1 MQTLFTAACFAY
13 SPVPSPLRAAAT
25 ATATAA
31 TSRMPPPLLSAAD
44 KPKIVVT
51 GVGVVSALGSKDE
64 FWDSLVSG
72 KSGLATI
79 ESFDASAFPTTIG
92 AEVKDFDPK
101 PYFTTPKT
109 IKSTDRYTH
118 FAVAAS
124 RMAVEDAGMDL
135 ESVDKSRFGVR
146 APPPPLLFLFSF
158 FSFLY
163 LSQQLR
169 GNRVVAETCARSC
182 VAHTGDCRL
191 RLWRHGDVRE
201 PGAQHAPCQRLC
213 LRTRLSG
220 TARPGCGGGCASLWL
235 ELAGWL

>member
-13 SPVPSPLRAAAT
+13 SPVPSPLRASAAA

-146 APPPPLLFLFSF
+146 CRLSF
-158 FSFLY
+158 FPFFLS
-163 LSQQLR
+163 LSQRLR
-169 GNRVVAETCARSC
+169 GNRVVADTLAAFVC
-182 VAHTGDCRL
+182 VAHAGDCRL

-201 PGAQHAPCQRLC
+201 PGMRSTPCPETLPAH
-213 LRTRLSG
+213 
-220 TARPGCGGGCASLWL
+220 TAL
-235 ELAGWL
+235 

>member
-13 SPVPSPLRAAAT
+13 SPAPSPLRASAAA

-64 FWDSLVSG
+64 FWDSLGSG

-135 ESVDKSRFGVR
+135 EAVDKSRFGVR
-146 APPPPLLFLFSF
+146 CRLSF
-158 FSFLY
+158 FPFFL
-163 LSQQLR
+163 LS
-169 GNRVVAETCARSC
+169 RSSSEAI
-182 VAHTGDCRL
+182 VLWL
-191 RLWRHGDVRE
+191 RLARV
-201 PGAQHAPCQRLC
+201 RLC
-213 LRTRLSG
+213 GTR
-220 TARPGCGGGCASLWL
+220 R
-235 ELAGWL
+235 

>member
-135 ESVDKSRFGVR
+135 EAVDKSRFGVR
-146 APPPPLLFLFSF
+146 CRAPPLLFSF
-158 FSFLY
+158 FSFL
-163 LSQQLR
+163 S
-169 GNRVVAETCARSC
+169 RSGSAATVC
-182 VAHTGDCRL
+182 
-191 RLWRHGDVRE
+191 
-201 PGAQHAPCQRLC
+201 
-213 LRTRLSG
+213 
-220 TARPGCGGGCASLWL
+220 CG
-235 ELAGWL
+235 